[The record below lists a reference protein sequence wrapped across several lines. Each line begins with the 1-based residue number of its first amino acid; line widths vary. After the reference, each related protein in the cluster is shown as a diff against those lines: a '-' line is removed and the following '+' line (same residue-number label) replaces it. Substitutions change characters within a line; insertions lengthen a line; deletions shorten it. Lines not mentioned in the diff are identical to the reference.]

1 MNKKF
6 LIYSFITMLSISMA
20 SVSTI
25 IGEKLNQ
32 SNDFEIKNDIE
43 VELQTIASE
52 FNSPV
57 VLSNAGDTT
66 NRLFIADQI
75 GIIYVI
81 ENDILLS
88 QPFLDISEKIV
99 DLNSVYDERGLLG
112 LTFHPDYENN
122 RKFYVY
128 YSSPKKGLLI
138 NHESILSEYTAS
150 STNPNIANP
159 NSEKIIL
166 RIDQPEENHNGGQL
180 EFGPD
185 GYLYIGLGD
194 GGGAGDKHGNIGNGQ
209 NITTL
214 LGSILRI
221 DVDNGNPYSIPADNP
236 FVGID
241 GLDEIFAYGFR
252 NPWKFSFDRETNQLF
267 VADVGQDLW
276 EEVDIVI
283 SGGNY
288 GWRIMEG
295 NHFYDEKLLS
305 DLGLTLEDLEFPIN
319 EYNHD
324 IGKSITGGYVYR
336 VNQDSELYG
345 KYIFGDWSSQYLPAS
360 GKLFYLKEVEPD
372 VWERHNLL
380 VDGSNNIKRY
390 ILSFGEDEQGNIYVL
405 SKTTIGPTGKTGDVR
420 RVVPDSKRPSQPKI
434 TGIKNGNIGVEYDY
448 NIVSID
454 SDGDQLFYYI
464 DWGDGSF
471 QDWSGPYS
479 SGQEITFKHA
489 FNKKR
494 IYVIKAKAKDTSTL
508 ESSWTNFIVRMPRIT
523 YIANFK
529 LLFYFQ
535 RILDTFHIINNI
547 FIKQDFYKEVY
558 KEIIKGGE
566 NRNEI

>member
-1 MNKKF
+1 
-6 LIYSFITMLSISMA
+6 MLSISMA